1 MTKIINL
8 KLLVILILILINNK
22 SFSVN
27 SNFVIAT
34 VDREPITYLDLIE
47 KSKLK
52 YYLNNKDNK
61 FHNLK
66 KYFGLSV
73 DKNIKDIIS
82 LTYDQ
87 RFIRRKKVKSDN
99 GIEFLVNLPETK
111 SLNPGQAFEL
121 DNLDLIKVLA
131 KVEDLLEIKGNNLM
145 QLIWHIGNRHIP
157 CQIEKDRVLIQ
168 FDKVIGDMILRLGG
182 KINQVKESF
191 NPEGGAYGMGRT
203 HGHKH

>member
-1 MTKIINL
+1 MLNCFNIIDQ
-8 KLLVILILILINNK
+8 
-22 SFSVN
+22 
-27 SNFVIAT
+27 T
-34 VDREPITYLDLIE
+34 
-47 KSKLK
+47 
-52 YYLNNKDNK
+52 DN
-61 FHNLK
+61 
-66 KYFGLSV
+66 
-73 DKNIKDIIS
+73 KNIKDIIS

-99 GIEFLVNLPETK
+99 GIEFLVNLSETK
-111 SLNPGQAFEL
+111 SLKHGQAFEL
-121 DNLDLIKVLA
+121 DNLDLIKVHA
-131 KVEDLLEIKGNNLM
+131 KVEKLLEIKGNNLM

-182 KINQVKESF
+182 KIHQVKEAF